1 MSVFDKVAGLA
12 RYIWPLRVPLIAG
25 LVLAGL
31 PLVSFRGS
39 AEAFLSGL
47 FDPISDWAFVAIG
60 TIALFDAWAIAV
72 VFRLVVTHGT
82 ARLGLPDQRRPF
94 FPIPKGFWVLSGLLA
109 VPTVT
114 SAVVFASTTGGAE
127 RIPTRLLLLAVGF
140 AIAVTALAI
149 AVIGS
154 DKIDAFEKA
163 IDPAAGGLKGAYLAF
178 LRWLRDTPSIGEGF
192 VEGTPEAPRLARG
205 HGLALA
211 LGTASVAIYVAT
223 GFVTRDQQRPEF
235 ASTLTYVLLLNL
247 VLTWFVGFAAF
258 LLDRSRV
265 PLVAYLVLWAV
276 VVSYGVDRVF
286 STDHIYRTV
295 DMPKAVPPLA
305 AAADLLRGSDPVVL
319 IAASGGGIQ
328 AAAWT
333 ARVVTGLEDVDGFR
347 QRLRLISAVSGGSV
361 GTMNALAA
369 WPGCGP
375 ATPPGAPAFDPN
387 RASQESSLHAVGWG
401 LVFKDLPRT
410 VVPFFSNP
418 YVDRGS
424 VLEDVWKR
432 EARLRK
438 PFPDPSPLLST
449 WRANVAERLC
459 PAVIYNAM
467 VAETGQP
474 MLFGTTALPDRL
486 KPFDFHS
493 HYKNRDVP
501 VTTAVRLSAG
511 FPFVSPATRA
521 DVDDDSAKPTYSHVV
536 DGGYFDN
543 YGIDSLAMWTH
554 EGLSAL
560 EPAQRPPRV
569 LIIEICDSAPCS
581 SREADPAPAAGGPR
595 RAWPYQA
602 YAPLEGVIAMRTAA
616 QKVHNRATLR
626 LLTAYWRTQRVCV
639 ESQQIAFDGSDAPMS
654 WHLTR
659 GQRTAIQS
667 AWDGRARQE
676 RERLADFLA
685 GRLPCAQPPCAPCG
699 PPPGP

>member
-1 MSVFDKVAGLA
+1 MSILNKIAGLA

-31 PLVSFRGS
+31 PAIAFTGS
-39 AEAFLSGL
+39 AEAYLSGL
-47 FDPISDWAFVAIG
+47 FDPLSDSAFVAIE
-60 TIALFDAWAIAV
+60 TIALFDAWTIAV
-72 VFRLVVTHGT
+72 VFRLVVTHGN
-82 ARLGLPDQRRPF
+82 ARLGLPDRKQSFRSMS
-94 FPIPKGFWVLSGLLA
+94 IWFWFLSGLLA
-109 VPTVT
+109 VPTVA
-114 SAVVFASTTGGAE
+114 SAVVFASTTGGHE
-127 RIPTRLLLLAVGF
+127 RIPIRLLFVGLGAAIGVAGLASALVGSHWIEKLGKTVKARPEWIRRF
-140 AIAVTALAI
+140 YRAV
-149 AVIGS
+149 
-154 DKIDAFEKA
+154 
-163 IDPAAGGLKGAYLAF
+163 LK
-178 LRWLRDTPSIGEGF
+178 WLSDTPSIGSGF
-192 VEGTPEAPRLARG
+192 VDTTTGSPQLAQG
-205 HGLALA
+205 HGLAFT
-211 LGTASVAIYVAT
+211 LGMASLGIYVAT
-223 GFVTRDQQRPEF
+223 GYFTRNQQRPEI
-235 ASTLTYVLLLNL
+235 AATLTYVLLLIL

-258 LLDRSRV
+258 VLDRSRV
-265 PLVAYLVLWAV
+265 PLVAWLALWAFI
-276 VVSYGVDRVF
+276 VSYGIDRVF
-286 STDHIYRTV
+286 PTDHIYRTV
-295 DMPKAVPPLA
+295 DMPKAIPPLA
-305 AAADLLRGSDPVVL
+305 PAADLLRGSDPVVL

-361 GTMNALAA
+361 GTMNALADWA
-369 WPGCGP
+369 GCGP
-375 ATPPGAPAFDPN
+375 PIAAGHRDFDPN
-387 RASQESSLHAVGWG
+387 VASQESSLHAVGWG

-410 VVPFFSNP
+410 IVPFFSNP

-424 VLEDVWKR
+424 VLEDAWKR
-432 EARLRK
+432 EPRLQE
-438 PFPDPSPLLST
+438 PSSTGAPLLST

-493 HYKNRDVP
+493 HYKDRDVP

-521 DVDDDSAKPTYSHVV
+521 DADGPKGHFSHVV

-554 EGLSAL
+554 EGLGAL
-560 EPAQRPPRV
+560 SPGQRPPRV
-569 LIIEICDSAPCS
+569 LIIEICDSTPCS
-581 SREADPAPAAGGPR
+581 SREAAVEPVRGGPR

-626 LLTAYWRTQRVCV
+626 LLKEYWRTQNVYIA
-639 ESQQIAFDGSDAPMS
+639 SQEIAFEAAGAPMS
-654 WHLTR
+654 WHLTPV
-659 GQRTAIQS
+659 QRTAIQRL
-667 AWDGRARQE
+667 WDARAPHE
-676 RERLADFLA
+676 RECLADFLA
-685 GRLPCAQPPCAPCG
+685 GRPPCAQG
-699 PPPGP
+699 PGH